1 MCPVRYYTMLRNY
14 KDPKQLRLRLV
25 LYADG
30 HGIKAVARHFDTTV
44 RTVRKWY
51 RRWQAKGLAGLE
63 EESRRPHHSPRA
75 ISEEVKNRV
84 IAVKRAKKTLG
95 AQRLKE
101 MYQLPCS
108 EKAIRNIWRAKCL
121 LVRRRKSSISR
132 VIYRGSGFP
141 N

>member
-1 MCPVRYYTMLRNY
+1 MRNQEVAKIFFNIASLIESDK
-14 KDPKQLRLRLV
+14 KDFRQIAYERAALALEGLDEDV
-25 LYADG
+25 EEIYLD
-30 HGIKAVARHFDTTV
+30 
-44 RTVRKWY
+44 
-51 RRWQAKGLAGLE
+51 KGLAGLE

-132 VIYRGSGFP
+132 VRLS
-141 N
+141 